1 MAAAG
6 GWGGAKRVAN
16 SPPPISIPAASLANR
31 RAGGQAA
38 TNPPPPPALRP
49 AHLGSTRAHLAAPQ
63 RGPLFGRSVG
73 QAKPRPPRPSR
84 HWTVGMGPAPG
95 DRVANESA
103 PRRVR
108 RGPRSL

>member
-6 GWGGAKRVAN
+6 GWGAPSAWPTL
-16 SPPPISIPAASLANR
+16 PPSISIPAASLANR

-84 HWTVGMGPAPG
+84 HWSVWMGPAPDG
-95 DRVANESA
+95 RVANESA